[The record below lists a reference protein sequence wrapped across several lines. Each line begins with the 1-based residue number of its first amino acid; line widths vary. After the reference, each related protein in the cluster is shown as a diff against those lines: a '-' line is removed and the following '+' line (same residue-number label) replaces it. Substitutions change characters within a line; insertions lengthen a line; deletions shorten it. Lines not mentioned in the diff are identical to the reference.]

1 VRLRLR
7 ALIPLALALVLIATT
22 AAHAAAGAGA
32 IKPWGLQ
39 NEGGDRDVPLA
50 EALTD
55 AKNND
60 LLTAHVQAYAGDVA
74 QMKAAN
80 PDLVILAYTNAM
92 FAQFWQSKSF
102 PEDWYAHDSSGKR
115 VTNKVTGNFLMV
127 PTSNGWIQNRIDE
140 CKLRIAQS
148 GYDGCSLDMLGQAS
162 LSLGYVSGAAI
173 NPATKAPWT
182 KAEWLRGTATL
193 AARVHDAVSPAGKL
207 VMGNGLSTG
216 ALYFDRSAP
225 TKQLVT
231 GMDGGIAEAWMR
243 GSKLSVNG
251 FHDEATW
258 KKDVDLVVD
267 AEKAGKPILTLTKLW
282 VKATQAQ
289 KDQWRKYSLAS
300 FLLATNGT
308 SYFFFSDRFGASRT
322 ATHPWYR
329 LDLGSPAAAYVK
341 QGSVYTRA
349 FTKGR
354 VFVNPTKATVT
365 VALDGAYTTPTGAR
379 VTSLKLGPNSGELL
393 RRP

>member
-1 VRLRLR
+1 VRHRR
-7 ALIPLALALVLIATT
+7 ALIPITLALVLASTT

-32 IKPWGLQ
+32 IRPWGLQ

-50 EALTD
+50 EALDD
-55 AKNND
+55 ARNND

-74 QMKAAN
+74 EMKKVN
-80 PDLVILAYTNAM
+80 PSLVILAYTNAM
-92 FAQFWQSKSF
+92 FSQFWQSKSF
-102 PEDWYAHDSSGKR
+102 PEDWYAHDTTGKR

-127 PTSNGWIQNRIDE
+127 PTSEGWIQNRIDE
-140 CKLRIAQS
+140 CKLRIEQS

-162 LSLGYVSGAAI
+162 LSLGYVSGAAV
-173 NPATKAPWT
+173 NPATTKPWT
-182 KAEWLRGTATL
+182 KAEWLKATAAL
-193 AARVHDAVSPAGKL
+193 AARVHAAVAPAKL

-216 ALYFDRSAP
+216 TLYFDRTAP
-225 TKQLVT
+225 TKQLVM
-231 GMDGGIAEAWMR
+231 GMDGGIAEAWLR
-243 GSKLSVNG
+243 GSKLAVNG

-258 KKDVDLVVD
+258 KRDIDLVVD
-267 AEKAGKPILTLTKLW
+267 AEKNGKPILTLTKLW

-300 FLLATNGT
+300 FLLATGGR
-308 SYFFFSDRFGASRT
+308 SYFFFSDRYGASRT

-329 LDLGSPAAAYVK
+329 IDLGAPAGAYVK
-341 QGSVYTRA
+341 QGGVYTRE

-354 VFVNPTKATVT
+354 VYVNPTGTSFS
-365 VALDGAYTTPTGAR
+365 VALGGSYVTTAGTT
-379 VTSLKLGPNSGELL
+379 VSTLKLAPHTGELL